1 MASFGFNDAFE
12 LLQGVVSTT
21 PATYSA
27 ATGVETIANNQ
38 RNGTHNLADF
48 LSYSSSIV
56 SSINAYASVMKLDSP
71 KSNWTAIGLSGAAL
85 LANIEKIHNDAK
97 ENKDIKLKDVQ
108 NVIGDVFCLV
118 GDVSTQFKNPANKAI
133 GLELAVIGN
142 RIKMHGAA
150 SFGNSTMHD
159 AC

>member
-71 KSNWTAIGLSGAAL
+71 KSNWTAIGLSSAAL

-118 GDVSTQFKNPANKAI
+118 GD
-133 GLELAVIGN
+133 
-142 RIKMHGAA
+142 
-150 SFGNSTMHD
+150 
-159 AC
+159 